1 MLRSRLPTGRWS
13 NPAGGRRDRR
23 GLLAAA
29 VVALLALGLRAGA
42 AQETLVERTVA
53 IVGGAVITL
62 SDVRTAL
69 ALGLVEAAGPDAERE
84 AARRLVERWLVLH
97 EVSRFAP
104 PEPADAAVSARLAT
118 IGGRAGSPAAL
129 EAILARG
136 GYTVG
141 RLAAWVRDDLRI
153 DAYLEQRFATAG
165 VAAEAD
171 VAEYAQAHAAEL
183 DLAGVAAADRLRVAR
198 ERLQAERRREL
209 ISDWLAELRK
219 ARRPVRR
226 ELKDVSG

>member
-1 MLRSRLPTGRWS
+1 MLRSRLPTGRCAD
-13 NPAGGRRDRR
+13 PAGGRRGGR

-29 VVALLALGLRAGA
+29 VVALLALGFRAGA

-104 PEPADAAVSARLAT
+104 PEPADDAVSARLAT

-171 VAEYAQAHAAEL
+171 VAEYAAGPRRRSRPRRCRRRGSAARGARTAAGRAPPGAHRRLARRAAPAHAGGG
-183 DLAGVAAADRLRVAR
+183 DQGIAA
-198 ERLQAERRREL
+198 
-209 ISDWLAELRK
+209 
-219 ARRPVRR
+219 
-226 ELKDVSG
+226 SG